1 MPGLTP
7 RTAALVIGF
16 FPSWL
21 AGMPADWPKQLK
33 LAGFP
38 LAAKPAEQ
46 ALEEPALCSFLA
58 KAREAS
64 QPVFAFAI
72 GSAPPPYARE
82 YFSTAI
88 EACRQLGARAVILC
102 SVDGAVPELPEH
114 AHHAVFAPFSALLP
128 RVAVFCFNGGIG
140 GVGEALRAGV
150 PQVSS
155 AMRLR
160 AHRTCADTRSAAI
173 QLITPG
179 RFDQPD
185 NSERMV
191 RLGVAVRLNMADF
204 SAKRCAEALEKL
216 RSSPSVRAA
225 CAAAAA
231 HFGMPQATSAAQA
244 AQLVAGLASAPV

>member
-7 RTAALVIGF
+7 RTAALVIAF

-38 LAAKPAEQ
+38 LAADPAEQ

-88 EACRQLGARAVILC
+88 
-102 SVDGAVPELPEH
+102 DGAVPQPLPGH

-155 AMRLR
+155 ATRLR
-160 AHRTCADTRSAAI
+160 AHRMHADTRSAAF

-191 RLGVAVRLNMADF
+191 RLGVAMRLNMADF

-244 AQLVAGLASAPV
+244 AQLVAGLASAPA